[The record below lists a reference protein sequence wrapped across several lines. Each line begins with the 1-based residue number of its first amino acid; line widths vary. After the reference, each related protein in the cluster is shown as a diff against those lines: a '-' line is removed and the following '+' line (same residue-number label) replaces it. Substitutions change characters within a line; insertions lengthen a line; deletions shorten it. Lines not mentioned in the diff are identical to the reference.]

1 MIQHWVDTYFSH
13 HWLFVFDCI
22 QLKIEMFL
30 RVKCDFRYQ
39 LSPPYF
45 IQDSQIIFAKCSV
58 CSFLTELFLRFANI
72 WYLLCGLFAI
82 SSSSTLW
89 TRSEIPTEN
98 KWTAFFSRSSA
109 ALSLVNSTPRV
120 LYPSVKNTATRFTPK
135 QIKQI
140 ISNYICVVCFLH
152 FLRLYSIQS
161 KKRQQSKI
169 NLARNSLKIR
179 ENREKEHNVNAY
191 SYKLAKIYLIFLLKC

>member
-1 MIQHWVDTYFSH
+1 MSGHLLFPSLTACIWLHTAQNWNICVSNATLLINYH
-13 HWLFVFDCI
+13 H
-22 QLKIEMFL
+22 
-30 RVKCDFRYQ
+30 RG
-39 LSPPYF
+39 YF

-58 CSFLTELFLRFANI
+58 CSFLTELFVTFANI

-135 QIKQI
+135 QIKQLI

-152 FLRLYSIQS
+152 FFRLYSIRS

-179 ENREKEHNVNAY
+179 ENREKERT
-191 SYKLAKIYLIFLLKC
+191 